1 MAKKDYEQILLDG
14 WEDVFKKSQLTLWLL
29 LALKDGTKHTADINE
44 FIENST
50 QCTINADT
58 QSMYRALRR
67 LTDSDIISY
76 VQEPSN
82 KGPDRK
88 IYQLT
93 DTGIR
98 LLQKFLQRNIINVLY
113 QPEIQALVRKEIE

>member
-1 MAKKDYEQILLDG
+1 MATKDYEQILLDG

-29 LALKDGTKHTADINE
+29 LALKDGAKHTAAITA
-44 FIENST
+44 FIERQT
-50 QCTINADT
+50 LETIAVDT

-67 LTDSDIISY
+67 LADSDVVSFI
-76 VQEPSN
+76 QEPSN

-93 DTGIR
+93 AIGGR
-98 LLQKFLQRNIINVLY
+98 LLQKFLERNIINVLY
-113 QPEIQALVRKEIE
+113 QPDIQALVRKEIK

>member
-44 FIENST
+44 FIEKST